1 MSAVCRRHCDSVAPA
16 ASHGTSSSRHHR
28 FLAPTCLL
36 LESSRLQ
43 KAVLH
48 AHCGTLHCTWQVIG
62 AITNNKSISTS
73 GSLGA
78 LLDINSQCYM
88 SYTLHVSTLADLLM
102 QSAACIAVQHNPTT
116 TLNHNSH
123 TCICCNSTRHST
135 TEHTCSSSKPS
146 AQCLHGSL

>member
-1 MSAVCRRHCDSVAPA
+1 MCLQSAADTATVLHLQLHMGRVPVGITD
-16 ASHGTSSSRHHR
+16 

-48 AHCGTLHCTWQVIG
+48 AHCEQQSVYTLLLCGTLHCTWQVIG

-102 QSAACIAVQHNPTT
+102 QSAACIAVQHNT
-116 TLNHNSH
+116 NHN
-123 TCICCNSTRHST
+123 
-135 TEHTCSSSKPS
+135 
-146 AQCLHGSL
+146 AQPQLTHMHVLSQHAPQHHRAHLQ